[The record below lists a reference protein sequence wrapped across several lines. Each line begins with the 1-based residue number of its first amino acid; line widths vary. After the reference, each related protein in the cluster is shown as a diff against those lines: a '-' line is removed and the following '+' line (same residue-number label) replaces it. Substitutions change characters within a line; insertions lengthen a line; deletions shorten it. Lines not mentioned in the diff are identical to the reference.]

1 MNQER
6 AIFSRRDKLQH
17 LVQPGES
24 SLVLAVGGP
33 WSLGGCPR
41 SYLPLLGLGPGMG
54 HLEKRKQEVV
64 TSALTFNM
72 SRMWTLQNKYI
83 YSKGIIKLGEQS
95 NQPETQPNVAR

>member
-41 SYLPLLGLGPGMG
+41 SYLPLLGLGPVGSSD
-54 HLEKRKQEVV
+54 V
-64 TSALTFNM
+64 TDHSPEH
-72 SRMWTLQNKYI
+72 SRPLRCPVLHRTTGFYCTRFPIRVGNHHM
-83 YSKGIIKLGEQS
+83 
-95 NQPETQPNVAR
+95 